1 MSTVINNNDSGFGYF
16 ENVSSKR
23 NTKVNDKMNKKNNHK
38 SYKYYENEIKN
49 SVNKTNDLNIV
60 DSTFNMSSSNNEEYR
75 CIENSIRLAIR
86 NLNTRK
92 SSFNY
97 NYQNNIASV
106 ISNRRNEIINERNYG
121 RTNVDLLDIRECL
134 AFHFITI
141 NSTRPD
147 YFVSNIKVGV
157 LTAK

>member
-38 SYKYYENEIKN
+38 SYKHYENEIKN

-60 DSTFNMSSSNNEEYR
+60 DNTFNMSSSNNEEYR

-106 ISNRRNEIINERNYG
+106 ISNRRNEIVSERNYG
-121 RTNVDLLDIRECL
+121 RTNVDLLDIRERL